1 VFFSP
6 PCLTSSMAN
15 LTEKVHWHEGT
26 GKLASCRFCLK
37 GALAFCLL
45 AGGTVTSL
53 GASTSAKDGAAA
65 TEKHRQIAPHHRDLQ
80 ASLHM
85 KYHLPTARV
94 TSASSCMKVVRASLL
109 RSQKSEGFLA
119 FFPPSGGKP
128 LLVGLTLVLQ
138 GHLVAPMDWMPLVW
152 SMMLKSAVTVG
163 PAVVDPGSSGDPVP
177 EASEYFIEY

>member
-119 FFPPSGGKP
+119 FFPPSG
-128 LLVGLTLVLQ
+128 
-138 GHLVAPMDWMPLVW
+138 VW